1 MSERRVYRVFLL
13 QNGSLVAEGDA
24 ELCAAA
30 IGYNGT
36 KSFYSEVT
44 KSDRGKSKY
53 RIERVFPEAEQEA
66 IRAWDTFCEPI
77 RARYGIQVRKEDA
90 K

>member
-1 MSERRVYRVFLL
+1 MSERRIYRVFLL
-13 QNGSLVAEGDA
+13 RGGSLVAEGDA

-36 KSFYSEVT
+36 KSFYSEVS

-66 IRAWDTFCEPI
+66 IRAWDAFCEPI
-77 RARYGIQVRKEDA
+77 RRKYNITAWRDDT
-90 K
+90 